1 MTGGQAVKTNW
12 DKALEPALEP
22 TLELWQNR
30 LVCGNRA
37 VMVAPVRQ
45 FPMTALPCTT
55 RFCLS
60 NNPAALSLVNGVAPL
75 AARAEFPVERL

>member
-12 DKALEPALEP
+12 DKALEPAIEPTLEP

-45 FPMTALPCTT
+45 FPMTALP
-55 RFCLS
+55 
-60 NNPAALSLVNGVAPL
+60 ALKSTPPRSIH
-75 AARAEFPVERL
+75 AR